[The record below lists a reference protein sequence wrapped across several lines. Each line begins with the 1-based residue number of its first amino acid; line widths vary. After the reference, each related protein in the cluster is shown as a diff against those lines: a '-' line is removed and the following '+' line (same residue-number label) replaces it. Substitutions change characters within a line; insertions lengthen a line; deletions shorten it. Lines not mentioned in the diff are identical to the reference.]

1 MMRTFASIAL
11 TACALA
17 LSTGAA
23 AQPRFDSLV
32 IFGTSLSDP
41 GNLFALGGGTN
52 TPPNYLVDELLVPSV
67 PYARGGHH
75 FSDGAT
81 WVEQLA
87 RSLGMA
93 ASAKPA
99 LANESKKAAN
109 YAVGGARARDT
120 DHPFDLGEQTA
131 AFLAD
136 RGGAAPSSALYVVEM
151 GGNDIRDA
159 IAAFVGA
166 GGGFAGQVA
175 AQGVIGGALQSIGE
189 NIFALWNAGARTFLV
204 ANAPNLGLTPA
215 IRALDTVSPGAA
227 ALATGLSQG
236 FNAGLEAD
244 GGVLSQ
250 LRTNLPGIQILRL
263 DVYGKLQAIVAAP
276 GNFGLSNVT
285 AACITP
291 DVAPYHCKDFKD
303 YLFWDGIHPTAAA
316 HAIVAQEA
324 ALVLR

>member
-11 TACALA
+11 AACALA
-17 LSTGAA
+17 LSSGAA

-41 GNLFALGGGTN
+41 GNLFALGGGNN
-52 TPPNYLVDELLVPSV
+52 TPPSYLVDELLVPSV

-99 LANESKKAAN
+99 LANESRKAAN
-109 YAVGGARARDT
+109 YAVGGARANNT
-120 DHPFDLGEQTA
+120 NHPFDLGEQTA
-131 AFLAD
+131 AFLGD
-136 RGGAAPSSALYVVEM
+136 RGGAPSSALYVVEM

-159 IAAFVGA
+159 IAAFVDA
-166 GGGFAGQVA
+166 GGDIAGQVA
-175 AQGVIGGALQSIGE
+175 AQAVIGGALQSIGD

-215 IRALDTVSPGAA
+215 IRALDAANPGVAGLAA
-227 ALATGLSQG
+227 GLSQG
-236 FNAGLEAD
+236 FNGGL
-244 GGVLSQ
+244 GGVLAKLSG
-250 LRTNLPGIQILRL
+250 LPGIELFHL
-263 DVYGKLQAIVAAP
+263 DVHGKLKAIVEQP
-276 GNFGLSNVT
+276 ENFGLTNVT

-291 DVAPYHCKDFKD
+291 NVAPYHCKDFKD

>member
-1 MMRTFASIAL
+1 MMRTLASVLLA
-11 TACALA
+11 ACALA
-17 LSTGAA
+17 PSPALT

-41 GNLFALGGGTN
+41 GNFFAVIGGNN
-52 TPPNYLVDELLVPSV
+52 TPPSYVVDELLVPSM

-109 YAVGGARARDT
+109 YAVGGARANNT

-136 RGGAAPSSALYVVEM
+136 RGGVAPSSALYVVEM

-159 IAAFVGA
+159 IETFSRVLLATNDPVEAAARA
-166 GGGFAGQVA
+166 GDVLA
-175 AQGVIGGALQSIGE
+175 GALTSIYQ
-189 NIFALWNAGARTFLV
+189 NIALLHGRGARNFLV
-204 ANAPNLGLTPA
+204 VNAPDLGLTPA
-215 IRALDTVSPGAA
+215 IRALGPGAA
-227 ALATGLSQG
+227 ALATGLSQQ
-236 FNAGLEAD
+236 FNGGLEGIFA
-244 GGVLSQ
+244 GFAGVPDMQ
-250 LRTNLPGIQILRL
+250 LVRL
-263 DVYGKLQAIVAAP
+263 DVYAKLQAIVTTP
-276 GNFGLSNVT
+276 EDFGLTNVT

-291 DVAPYHCKDFKD
+291 DIAPYHCKAFKD

-316 HAIVAQEA
+316 HAIVAQQAAA
-324 ALVLR
+324 ALR

>member
-1 MMRTFASIAL
+1 MMRNFATIAL

-17 LSTGAA
+17 LSNAAA

-41 GNLFALGGGTN
+41 GNLFALIGGNN
-52 TPPNYLVDELLVPSV
+52 TPPNYLVDDLLVPSV

-120 DHPFDLGEQTA
+120 EHPFDLGEQTA

-159 IAAFVGA
+159 ITAFAAA
-166 GGGFAGQVA
+166 GGGINGWVA
-175 AQGVIGGALQSIGE
+175 AEAVIGGALQSIRNE
-189 NIFALWNAGARTFLV
+189 IVALRDAGAKTFLI

-215 IRALDTVSPGAA
+215 IRALDVENPGLAGLAA
-227 ALATGLSQG
+227 GLSQG
-236 FNAGLEAD
+236 FNDGLEAHLS
-244 GGVLSQ
+244 GVA
-250 LRTNLPGIQILRL
+250 GIELLRL
-263 DVYGKLQAIVAAP
+263 DVHGKLQAIVAAP
-276 GNFGLSNVT
+276 EGFGLTNVT

-291 DVAPYHCKDFKD
+291 GVAPYRCKDFRD

-316 HAIVAQEA
+316 HAIVAQQA
-324 ALVLR
+324 AMLLR

>member
-1 MMRTFASIAL
+1 MMRIFASIAL

-17 LSTGAA
+17 LSNGAA

-93 ASAKPA
+93 ASANPA
-99 LANESKKAAN
+99 LANESRKAAN
-109 YAVGGARARDT
+109 YAVGGARANNT
-120 DHPFDLGEQTA
+120 NHPFDLGEQTA

-166 GGGFAGQVA
+166 GGGFNGQVA
-175 AQGVIGGALQSIGE
+175 AQAVIEGALQSIGE

-215 IRALDTVSPGAA
+215 IRALDMASPGAA

-236 FNAGLEAD
+236 FNAGLEGTVLAN
-244 GGVLSQ
+244 LSQ
-250 LRTNLPGIQILRL
+250 LPGIELFRL

-276 GNFGLSNVT
+276 ENFGLTNVT

-291 DVAPYHCKDFKD
+291 NVAPYHCRDFKE

-324 ALVLR
+324 AVVLR

>member
-11 TACALA
+11 AACALG
-17 LSTGAA
+17 LSNGAA

-41 GNLFALGGGTN
+41 GNFFALGGGKN
-52 TPPNYLVDELLVPSV
+52 TPPSYLVDELLVPSV

-99 LANESKKAAN
+99 LANESRKAAN
-109 YAVGGARARDT
+109 YAVGGARARNT

-131 AFLAD
+131 AFLAE
-136 RGGAAPSSALYVVEM
+136 RGGAAPSSPLYVVEM

-159 IAAFVGA
+159 IETFSRVFQATNDPAEATARA
-166 GGGFAGQVA
+166 GDVLA
-175 AQGVIGGALQSIGE
+175 GALSSIYQ
-189 NIFALWNAGARTFLV
+189 NIALLYGRGARNFLV
-204 ANAPNLGLTPA
+204 VNAPDLGLTPA
-215 IRALDTVSPGAA
+215 IRALGPGAT
-227 ALATGLSQG
+227 ALAAGLSQQ
-236 FNAGLEAD
+236 FNAGLD
-244 GGVLSQ
+244 GVIAGFAGEPDIKLV
-250 LRTNLPGIQILRL
+250 RL
-263 DVYGKLQAIVAAP
+263 DVYTKLQAIVAEP
-276 GNFGLSNVT
+276 EGFGLINVT

-291 DVAPYHCKDFKD
+291 DVAPYHCKAFKD

-316 HAIVAQEA
+316 HAIVAQQA
-324 ALVLR
+324 AVDLGR

>member
-17 LSTGAA
+17 LSNGAA

-41 GNLFALGGGTN
+41 GNFFAVLGGNN
-52 TPPNYLVDELLVPSV
+52 TPPTYLVDPLLVPSV

-75 FSDGAT
+75 FSDGVT

-99 LANESKKAAN
+99 LANESKKAGN
-109 YAVGGARARDT
+109 YAVAGARANYT
-120 DHPFDLGEQTA
+120 ATGIDLADQTA
-131 AFLAD
+131 VFLRD
-136 RGGAAPSSALYVVEM
+136 RGNVANPDALYVVEM

-159 IAAFVGA
+159 VIAFVQPPEGTTPAEAAGA
-166 GGGFAGQVA
+166 
-175 AQGVIGGALQSIGE
+175 VIRGALESIGQ
-189 NIFALWNAGARTFLV
+189 NIGLLYGKGARKFLV
-204 ANAPNLGLTPA
+204 ANAPDLGLTPA
-215 IRALDTVSPGAA
+215 IRALGAGS
-227 ALATGLSQG
+227 LATGLSQS
-236 FNAGLEAD
+236 FNAGLE
-244 GGVLSQ
+244 GEEGVLSR
-250 LRTNLPGIQILRL
+250 LRTDLPGIEIFQL
-263 DVYGKLQAIVAAP
+263 DIFGKLQAIVEQP
-276 GNFGLSNVT
+276 ENFGLSNVT

-324 ALVLR
+324 AVVLR

>member
-1 MMRTFASIAL
+1 MIRTFASIAL
-11 TACALA
+11 TACALI
-17 LSTGAA
+17 LSNGAA

-41 GNLFALGGGTN
+41 GNFFAVLGGTN
-52 TPPNYLVDELLVPSV
+52 TPPSYVVDPLLVPSV

-99 LANESKKAAN
+99 LANESRKAAN
-109 YAVGGARARDT
+109 YAVGGARANDT
-120 DHPFDLGEQTA
+120 AHPFDLGEQTA

-166 GGGFAGQVA
+166 GGGINGQLA
-175 AQGVIGGALQSIGE
+175 AQAVIGGALQSIAN
-189 NIFALWNAGARTFLV
+189 NIFALWSAGARTFLV

-215 IRALDTVSPGAA
+215 IRGLDAVSPGAA
-227 ALATGLSQG
+227 ALATGLSQA
-236 FNAGLEAD
+236 FNAGLEGNVLAD
-244 GGVLSQ
+244 LA
-250 LRTNLPGIQILRL
+250 RLPGIELVRL
-263 DVYGKLQAIVAAP
+263 DVYGNLQAIVAEP
-276 GNFGLSNVT
+276 ENFGLTNVT

-291 DVAPYHCKDFKD
+291 NIAPYQCKAFKD

-316 HAIVAQEA
+316 HAIVAQQAAA
-324 ALVLR
+324 ALR

>member
-17 LSTGAA
+17 LSNGAA

-41 GNLFALGGGTN
+41 GNFFALGGGNN
-52 TPPNYLVDELLVPSV
+52 TPPTYLVDDFLVPSV

-99 LANESKKAAN
+99 LANESRKAAN
-109 YAVGGARARDT
+109 YAVGGARANNT

-136 RGGAAPSSALYVVEM
+136 RGGVAPSSALYVVEM

-159 IAAFVGA
+159 IGAYLLA
-166 GGGFAGQVA
+166 GGGINGNIA
-175 AQGVIGGALQSIGE
+175 ATGVIARALDSIAG
-189 NIFALWNAGARTFLV
+189 NISALWAAGARRFLV
-204 ANAPNLGLTPA
+204 LNAPDLALTPA
-215 IRALDTVSPGAA
+215 IRALDSANPGAA
-227 ALATGLSQG
+227 FLASQLSQG
-236 FNAGLEAD
+236 FNAGLE
-244 GGVLSQ
+244 GQVLPGLS
-250 LRTNLPGIQILRL
+250 TNLPGIDLLRL
-263 DVYGKLQAIVAAP
+263 DINGILQGIVAKP
-276 GNFGLSNVT
+276 ENFGLTDVT
-285 AACITP
+285 TACITP
-291 DVAPYHCKDFKD
+291 EVAPYHCKDFKD

-316 HAIVAQEA
+316 HAIVAQQAAA
-324 ALVLR
+324 ALR

>member
-1 MMRTFASIAL
+1 MMKTFASIAL
-11 TACALA
+11 TACALI
-17 LSTGAA
+17 LSNGAA

-41 GNLFALGGGTN
+41 GNFFAVIGGVN
-52 TPPNYLVDELLVPSV
+52 TPPGYVVDGLLVPSV

-109 YAVGGARARDT
+109 YAVGGARANNT
-120 DHPFDLGEQTA
+120 NHPFDLGEQTA

-159 IAAFVGA
+159 IAAFVNA
-166 GGGFAGQVA
+166 GGGINGQLA
-175 AQGVIGGALQSIGE
+175 AQAVLGGALQSIAD
-189 NIFALWNAGARTFLV
+189 NIFALWRAGARTFLV

-227 ALATGLSQG
+227 ALATGLSQA
-236 FNAGLEAD
+236 FNAGLE
-244 GGVLSQ
+244 GNVLTD
-250 LRTNLPGIQILRL
+250 LARLPGIELLRL
-263 DVYGKLQAIVAAP
+263 DVYGKLQTIVTAP
-276 GNFGLSNVT
+276 EDFGLSNVT

-291 DVAPYHCKDFKD
+291 GIAPYHCKDFKG

-316 HAIVAQEA
+316 HAIVAQQA
-324 ALVLR
+324 AGVLR

>member
-17 LSTGAA
+17 LSDGTA

-41 GNLFALGGGTN
+41 GNLFALGGGNN
-52 TPPNYLVDELLVPSV
+52 TPPSYLVDALLVPSV

-99 LANESKKAAN
+99 LANESRKAAN
-109 YAVGGARARDT
+109 YAVGGARANNT
-120 DHPFDLGEQTA
+120 NHPFDLGEQTA

-159 IAAFVGA
+159 IAAYVAA
-166 GGGFAGQVA
+166 GGDIAGQVA
-175 AQGVIGGALQSIGE
+175 AQAVIGGALQSIGD
-189 NIFALWNAGARTFLV
+189 NIFALWSAGATTFLV

-236 FNAGLEAD
+236 FNAGLE
-244 GGVLSQ
+244 GTVLANLS
-250 LRTNLPGIQILRL
+250 RLPGIKLLRL
-263 DVYGKLQAIVAAP
+263 DVYGKLQAIVAEP
-276 GNFGLSNVT
+276 ENFGLTNVT

-291 DVAPYHCKDFKD
+291 NVAPYHCKAFKD

-316 HAIVAQEA
+316 HAIVAQQAAA
-324 ALVLR
+324 ALR

>member
-11 TACALA
+11 AACALA
-17 LSTGAA
+17 LSNGAA

-41 GNLFALGGGTN
+41 GNFFALGGGNN
-52 TPPNYLVDELLVPSV
+52 TPPSYLVDPFLVPSV

-99 LANESKKAAN
+99 RANESKKAGN
-109 YAVGGARARDT
+109 YAIGGARARYT
-120 DHPFDLGEQTA
+120 ATGIDLADQTA
-131 AFLAD
+131 VFLRD
-136 RGGAAPSSALYVVEM
+136 RGEVAAPNALYVVEM

-159 IAAFVGA
+159 VIAFGSPPEDTQPAD
-166 GGGFAGQVA
+166 A
-175 AQGVIGGALQSIGE
+175 AAAVIKGALAAIGQ
-189 NIFALWNAGARTFLV
+189 NIGLLYSKGARKFLV

-215 IRALDTVSPGAA
+215 IRALDAFFPGTT
-227 ALATGLSQG
+227 ALATALSQS
-236 FNAGLEAD
+236 FNAGLEGDA
-244 GGVLSQ
+244 GVLSQ
-250 LRTNLPGIQILRL
+250 LRSKLPGIEIYQL
-263 DVYGKLQAIVAAP
+263 DFYGMLQAIVKEP
-276 GNFGLSNVT
+276 EDFGLTNVT
-285 AACITP
+285 NACITP
-291 DVAPYHCKDFKD
+291 NVAPYHCKDFKE

-316 HAIVAQEA
+316 HAIVAQRV
-324 ALVLR
+324 ALVLH

>member
-1 MMRTFASIAL
+1 MMKTFASIAL

-17 LSTGAA
+17 LSSVAV

-41 GNLFALGGGTN
+41 GNFFAVLGGN
-52 TPPNYLVDELLVPSV
+52 STPPDYLVDDLLVPSV

-99 LANESKKAAN
+99 LANESRKAAN
-109 YAVGGARARDT
+109 YAVGGARANNT
-120 DHPFDLGEQTA
+120 NHPFDLGEQTG

-136 RGGAAPSSALYVVEM
+136 RGGVAPSSALYVVEM

-159 IAAFVGA
+159 IDTFSRVLQATNNPAEAAARA
-166 GGGFAGQVA
+166 GDVL
-175 AQGVIGGALQSIGE
+175 GGALNSVYQ
-189 NIFALWNAGARTFLV
+189 NIALLYGRGARNFLV
-204 ANAPNLGLTPA
+204 LNAPDVGLTPA
-215 IRALDTVSPGAA
+215 IRKLGPAA
-227 ALATGLSQG
+227 AGLATGLSQQ
-236 FNAGLEAD
+236 FNIGLEQVL
-244 GGVLSQ
+244 GGFAGVPDIQ
-250 LRTNLPGIQILRL
+250 LVRL
-263 DVYGKLQAIVAAP
+263 NVFTQLQSIVAAP
-276 GNFGLSNVT
+276 EEFGLTNVT

-291 DVAPYHCKDFKD
+291 DVAPYHCKDFRD

-316 HAIVAQEA
+316 HAIVAHQA
-324 ALVLR
+324 AVVLR

>member
-11 TACALA
+11 AACALA
-17 LSTGAA
+17 LSNGAA

-41 GNLFALGGGTN
+41 GNFFAVLGGNN
-52 TPPNYLVDELLVPSV
+52 TPPGYLVDALLVPSV

-99 LANESKKAAN
+99 LANESRKAAN
-109 YAVGGARARDT
+109 YAVGGARANDT
-120 DHPFDLGEQTA
+120 AHPFDLGEQTA
-131 AFLAD
+131 AFLAE

-159 IAAFVGA
+159 IETFSLVLQATNNPAEAAARA
-166 GGGFAGQVA
+166 GDVLA
-175 AQGVIGGALQSIGE
+175 GALNSISQ
-189 NIFALWNAGARTFLV
+189 NMALLYDRGARNFLV
-204 ANAPNLGLTPA
+204 VNAPDLGLTPA
-215 IRALDTVSPGAA
+215 IRALGPAA
-227 ALATGLSQG
+227 AGLASQLSQH
-236 FNAGLEAD
+236 FNGGLEA
-244 GGVLSQ
+244 VLAGFAGAPEIQ
-250 LRTNLPGIQILRL
+250 LVRL

-276 GNFGLSNVT
+276 EDFGLTNVT

-291 DVAPYHCKDFKD
+291 NVAPYHCTAFKD

-316 HAIVAQEA
+316 HAIVAQQAAA
-324 ALVLR
+324 ALR

>member
-17 LSTGAA
+17 LSNGAA
-23 AQPRFDSLV
+23 AQPRFESLV

-41 GNLFALGGGTN
+41 GNLFALGGGNN

-99 LANESKKAAN
+99 LANESRKAAN
-109 YAVGGARARDT
+109 YAVGGARANNT
-120 DHPFDLGEQTA
+120 NHPFDLGEQTA

-136 RGGAAPSSALYVVEM
+136 RGGAAPTGALYVVEM

-166 GGGFAGQVA
+166 GGGINGQLA
-175 AQGVIGGALQSIGE
+175 AQAVIGGALQSIAN
-189 NIFALWNAGARTFLV
+189 NIFALWSAGARTFLV

-215 IRALDTVSPGAA
+215 IRGLDAASPGAA

-236 FNAGLEAD
+236 FNAGLEGNVLAD
-244 GGVLSQ
+244 LA
-250 LRTNLPGIQILRL
+250 RLPGIELLRL

-276 GNFGLSNVT
+276 ADFGLTNVT

-291 DVAPYHCKDFKD
+291 GVAPYRCNDFKD

-324 ALVLR
+324 AVVLR